1 MWDRELSHSHSH
13 DMYKREALEAQRW
26 GWDLPCSATNILI
39 GEFHTIPVANASYTA
54 LVYDH
59 AVGGNWEGVTW

>member
-26 GWDLPCSATNILI
+26 GWDLWLSATNILI